1 MLLKGSGSKSLF
13 LETKEMFENGV
24 KLKDIGSFK
33 IGGEAKY
40 FVDVKTIEEAKT
52 AVTDWHKLVRE
63 KGLSPEKV
71 FVLGGGTNILWKDEG
86 FDGLVLHQNLK
97 DIKVLGNE
105 VTVGGGVSVSE
116 LLEFLTAKSLSGLE
130 WAGGLPGT
138 VGGAICDNAGA
149 FGGEIKDSIIEV
161 LSLDMESGEL
171 VKRGR
176 ADCGFAYRRSLF
188 KTLPAK
194 EIILEAK
201 FGLAPRDGEV
211 MHEKILEKI
220 YYRESRHPLEY
231 PNIGSIFKN
240 VDVEKY
246 PQLKQPPHE
255 SHIKVD
261 PFPVVPAA
269 YLISE
274 AGLKGT
280 TCGGAMVSTK
290 HSNFIVNIK
299 EASAKDVSSLI
310 DLVKSAV
317 QEKFGVKLEEEVI
330 IYP

>member
-1 MLLKGSGSKSLF
+1 
-13 LETKEMFENGV
+13 MFETGV
-24 KLKDIGSFK
+24 KLKDVSSFK

-40 FVDVKTIEEAKT
+40 FVDVKSIEETKT
-52 AVTDWHKLVRE
+52 AMVGWRKLVDE
-63 KGLSPEKV
+63 KSLNPEKI

-97 DIKVLGNE
+97 SITLSHNE
-105 VTVGGGVSVSE
+105 VTVGGGVLVSE
-116 LLEFLTAKSLSGLE
+116 LLEFLTAKNLSGLE

-138 VGGAICDNAGA
+138 VGGAVCDNAGA
-149 FGGEIKDSIIEV
+149 FGGEMKNSIIEV
-161 LSLDMESGEL
+161 LSLNMANGEL
-171 VKRGR
+171 VKRETP
-176 ADCGFAYRRSLF
+176 DCGFAYRKSLF

-194 EIILEAK
+194 EIILETK
-201 FGLAPRDGEV
+201 FGLTPGDGRAI
-211 MHEKILEKI
+211 HETILQKIH
-220 YYRESRHPLEY
+220 YRVSRQPLEY

-246 PQLKQPPHE
+246 PHLKQPPFQ
-255 SHIKVD
+255 SHIKID
-261 PFPVVPAA
+261 PFPVIPTA

-274 AGLKGT
+274 AGLKGA

-290 HSNFIVNIK
+290 HSNFIVNVN
-299 EASAKDVSSLI
+299 EASAKDVRTLI
-310 DLVKSAV
+310 DLVKSSV